1 MPAFNQSLRG
11 LPQPTAAQAA
21 HSARLRA
28 RISQAITRAGGA
40 IDFETFMDLALYAP
54 GLGYYSATP
63 VFGAG
68 GDFVTAPE
76 LSPLFGA
83 CVARQCAQWLGPGDA
98 LLEVEAGSGILAAQV
113 LEGLARAGALPEAYY
128 ILELGAGLRAAQ
140 QARLAEQVP
149 ELARRV
155 HWLDRLP
162 GDFRGIVLANEAL
175 DSMPVQ
181 RFRLCEDGVELLQV
195 GCAAQG
201 FVWRGRPAGP
211 ALAARIAART
221 AGLAAGYVSEMGVQ
235 AEAWMGSVVEAMHR
249 GVILLFDYGFPRHEF
264 YHPQRSGGTLMC
276 HFRHRAHED
285 PLRYPGIQDITAH
298 LDFSA
303 IATAARQAG
312 ATLLGYTSQAAF
324 LLGAGL
330 VDDPDDAREG
340 DLARARFSQQVQTLT
355 SPAEMGELFKVM
367 ALGVGV
373 TGTPP
378 AFTLNDRRHT
388 L

>member
-1 MPAFNQSLRG
+1 MPVTLQPLRG
-11 LPQPTAAQAA
+11 LPQPTAEQTARSAQ
-21 HSARLRA
+21 LRA
-28 RISQAITRAGGA
+28 RITQAIDQAGGA
-40 IDFETFMDLALYAP
+40 IDFEAFMDLALYAP
-54 GLGYYSATP
+54 GLGYYSAGP

-83 CVARQCAQWLGPGDA
+83 CVARQCAQWLTPGDA
-98 LLEVEAGSGILAAQV
+98 VLEAGAGGGALAAQV
-113 LEGLARAGALPEAYY
+113 LEGLARAGVLPEAYY

-140 QARLAEQVP
+140 QAYLAEQVP

-162 GDFRGIVLANEAL
+162 GGFRGIVLANEAL
-175 DSMPVQ
+175 DAMPVQ
-181 RFRLCEDGVELLQV
+181 RFRLGEPGIELLQV
-195 GCAAQG
+195 ACAPQG
-201 FVWRGRPAGP
+201 FVWRGRPADP
-211 ALAARIAART
+211 ALAATIATRT
-221 AGLAAGYVSEMGVQ
+221 AGLAPGYVSEIGVH
-235 AEAWMGSVVEAMHR
+235 AEAWMCTLVESMHR

-276 HFRHRAHED
+276 HFRHRAHDD

-298 LDFSA
+298 VDFSA
-303 IATAARQAG
+303 IAASAHQAG
-312 ATLLGYTSQAAF
+312 AQVLGYTSQAAF

-330 VDDPDDAREG
+330 VDASGDGAEG
-340 DLARARFSQQVQTLT
+340 ALARARFSQQVHTLT
-355 SPAEMGELFKVM
+355 SPAEMGELFKVL

-373 TGTPP
+373 TRTPA